1 MKLRKVLSLVTA
13 GVVAASL
20 AVSAS
25 AANAGLHF
33 QTATYG
39 FRNSIYQSEAY
50 YWVDDEQTEYDTW
63 KYTDADITGDGQ
75 YTVSFEKDD
84 ADKAQSWNML
94 RVMLAFTE
102 EDQPDLQVT
111 VDSMKVD
118 GNEIAAAKDAKLIVD
133 SLAPDDFT
141 DEGVEFKAGKYYF
154 IHLFNTYGKDADG
167 NTDKGVINADDYG
180 QKVEVTFTVSGFKGG
195 EANNGGDNAEET
207 TAADNTP
214 APGANDGT
222 GDGKDPAHTGID
234 GVAVVAGLAVLAT
247 GAIVFS
253 KKRK

>member
-39 FRNSIYQSEAY
+39 FRNSIYQSEAI
-50 YWVDDEQTEYDTW
+50 YWVDDEATEYETW

-102 EDQPDLQVT
+102 EDQPDLQVK

-118 GNEIAAAKDAKLIVD
+118 GNEIEAAKDATLIVD
-133 SLAPDDFT
+133 SLAPDDYT
-141 DEGVEFKAGKYYF
+141 DEGADFKAGKYYF
-154 IHLFNTYGKDADG
+154 IHLFNTYGGD
-167 NTDKGVINADDYG
+167 DKGAIKADDYG

-195 EANNGGDNAEET
+195 EANNGDT
-207 TAADNTP
+207 TTEDNTQTP
-214 APGANDGT
+214 PSGAN
-222 GDGKDPAHTGID
+222 DGKDPANTGIE

-247 GAIVFS
+247 GAIVIS

>member
-25 AANAGLHF
+25 AENNACLTF

-39 FRNSIYQSEAY
+39 FRNNLYQTEAY
-50 YWVDDEQTEYDTW
+50 YWDNDEQTEYDTW
-63 KYTDADITGDGQ
+63 KYTDAEITGDGQ

-84 ADKAQSWNML
+84 ADKAQSWNSL
-94 RVMLAFTE
+94 RIFFAFTGE
-102 EDQPDLQVT
+102 EQPDLQVT
-111 VDSMKVD
+111 
-118 GNEIAAAKDAKLIVD
+118 LD
-133 SLAPDDFT
+133 SLKIDGAEITLTDETFLALDSAAPDDYT

-154 IHLFNTYGKDADG
+154 LNICHTYDKDHPTAIKSD
-167 NTDKGVINADDYG
+167 VYG
-180 QKVEVTFTVSGFKGG
+180 QKVEATFTVSGFKGG
-195 EANNGGDNAEET
+195 EANNGGDNADET
-207 TAADNTP
+207 TAATP
-214 APGANDGT
+214 APGANDG
-222 GDGKDPAHTGID
+222 KDPANTGIE

-247 GAIVFS
+247 GAIVIS